1 MLKRSVRESGC
12 DPEQQ
17 LGPLAMSASERDN
30 ETDATRDRS
39 DDANTVDRSR
49 PESWPKEI
57 GGQRG
62 PEPTRYGDWEHNGRC
77 SDF

>member
-1 MLKRSVRESGC
+1 
-12 DPEQQ
+12 
-17 LGPLAMSASERDN
+17 MSASERDN

>member
-1 MLKRSVRESGC
+1 MSSTHDGDRTETTPSG
-12 DPEQQ
+12 
-17 LGPLAMSASERDN
+17 
-30 ETDATRDRS
+30 S
-39 DDANTVDRSR
+39 DDANTVDWSR
-49 PESWPKEI
+49 PETWPREI